1 MKVEERN
8 DSFVEEKVLD
18 VLELPVVAFE
28 LEYDALEEMEPKS
41 HDFLDF
47 VSTI

>member
-1 MKVEERN
+1 MN
-8 DSFVEEKVLD
+8 DSFVEEEVLE

-28 LEYDALEEMEPKS
+28 LEYDAVEDKEPKS

>member
-1 MKVEERN
+1 MN
-8 DSFVEEKVLD
+8 DSFVEEEVLE

-28 LEYDALEEMEPKS
+28 LEYDAVEDTEPKS